1 MNYTKLTIIKY
12 ERVMK
17 KVVLLMAALMT
28 VTFSAQA
35 QKKSKEAKAAEKA
48 RKEMV
53 TAELIERTV
62 PNKNFQFVPYEYIQ
76 TNTGTT
82 TITRYEYTK
91 IRPNSM
97 EVYMTNCPGVMTN
110 RYEWLSCEKKKDIY
124 LVKIKAVA
132 DNGSNLSF
140 DFAINSKTGLATLRV
155 RSNKS
160 LDQNNPGGANSITY
174 KGNIREY

>member
-1 MNYTKLTIIKY
+1 
-12 ERVMK
+12 MK
-17 KVVLLMAALMT
+17 KVILLMAAMMA
-28 VTFSAQA
+28 VTFTAQA
-35 QKKSKEAKAAEKA
+35 QKKTKEEKEAEKA
-48 RKEMV
+48 KKEML
-53 TAELIERTV
+53 TAALIDRV
-62 PNKNFQFVPYEYIQ
+62 IPAKNFQFVPFEYIQ

-97 EVYMTNCPGVMTN
+97 EVYMVNCPGVNTN
-110 RYEWLSCEKKKDIY
+110 RYEWLSCEKKKDTW
-124 LVKIKAVA
+124 LVKVKAVG

-140 DFAINSKTGLATLRV
+140 DFAVNAKTGVATLRV

-160 LDQNNPGGANSITY
+160 LDANNPGAQNSITY

>member
-1 MNYTKLTIIKY
+1 
-12 ERVMK
+12 MK
-17 KVVLLMAALMT
+17 KAILMMAALMA

-35 QKKSKEAKAAEKA
+35 QKKSKEEKEAEKA
-48 RKEMV
+48 KKEMM
-53 TAELIERTV
+53 TAALIDRV
-62 PNKNFQFVPYEYIQ
+62 IPAKNFQFVPYEYIQ
-76 TNTGTT
+76 NNTGTT

-97 EVYMTNCPGVMTN
+97 EVYMVNCPGVITN
-110 RYEWLSCEKKKDIY
+110 RYEWVSCEKKKDTWV
-124 LVKIKAVA
+124 VKIKVTA
-132 DNGSNLSF
+132 DNGSTLSF
-140 DFAINSKTGLATLRV
+140 DFAVNSKTGVATLKV

>member
-1 MNYTKLTIIKY
+1 
-12 ERVMK
+12 MK

-35 QKKSKEAKAAEKA
+35 QKKSKEEKAAEKA
-48 RKEMV
+48 KKEMM
-53 TAELIERTV
+53 TAALIDRV
-62 PNKNFQFVPYEYIQ
+62 IPAQNFQFVPYEYIQ

-97 EVYMTNCPGVMTN
+97 EVYMVNCPGVITN
-110 RYEWLSCEKKKDIY
+110 RYEWVSCEKKKD
-124 LVKIKAVA
+124 VWVAKIKVTA
-132 DNGSNLSF
+132 DNGSALSF
-140 DFAINSKTGLATLRV
+140 DFAVNSKTGVATLKV